1 MPCCF
6 LKQSQAFSGCDEVA
20 ITEYEQLYKSSKKC
34 GV

>member
-1 MPCCF
+1 MPWCF
-6 LKQSQAFSGCDEVA
+6 KKSQAFSGGDKVA